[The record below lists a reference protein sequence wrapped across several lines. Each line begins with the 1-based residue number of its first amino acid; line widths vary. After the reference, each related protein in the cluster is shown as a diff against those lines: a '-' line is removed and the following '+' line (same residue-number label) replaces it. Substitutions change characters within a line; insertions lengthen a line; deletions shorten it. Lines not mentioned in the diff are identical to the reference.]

1 MSFDWLASLAM
12 MVKCGRDQVSTLS
25 STFYSAGHHLMR
37 VALQRVALT
46 ARSARFITSSSS
58 IHADAPSASDS
69 GTALSPTGKKYP
81 KFLRRTR
88 QDEEEMLWDLDDVE
102 EEDERH
108 MSSFGWEIWHQ
119 QRDFFNTMRTLERDG
134 PVLESRSS
142 ILVKKTLQTRF
153 SCNCN

>member
-1 MSFDWLASLAM
+1 
-12 MVKCGRDQVSTLS
+12 
-25 STFYSAGHHLMR
+25 MR
-37 VALQRVALT
+37 FALQRVALN
-46 ARSARFITSSSS
+46 ARGARLIASSSAL
-58 IHADAPSASDS
+58 HADAPSASNP
-69 GTALSPTGKKYP
+69 GMALSPTGKKYP
-81 KFLRRTR
+81 KYLRRTR

-142 ILVKKTLQTRF
+142 RGLIMVINTILM
-153 SCNCN
+153 